1 MSAPVL
7 TMSKREFERA
17 VLMRRVHERRLTQA
31 AAATLLGLSQR
42 QTGRL
47 YQKYRTVGPSA
58 LASRKRGR
66 PSNRRIP
73 GERRSAVLELVRA
86 RYADFGPTLAREKL
100 LECHGV
106 GVSTETLRKWMT
118 EDGLWLPHARR
129 RDRIHQPRR
138 RRDCVGELIQID
150 GCDHE
155 WFEERAPRC
164 VLLVYVDDAT
174 SQLMQL
180 HFCEAESTFEYFE
193 ATRSYIERFGKPVAF
208 YSDKASVFRVNAP
221 EPRGGDGVTQF
232 GRAMS
237 DINVDISCANS
248 APAKGRVER
257 AHSTLQD
264 RLVKELRLRA
274 ISSVDSANAYAPE
287 FVAGYNAR
295 FAKKARNDF
304 DAHRPLLQGENL
316 DDIFCWQELRKVSR
330 SLSINY
336 RRRLY
341 LLENTD
347 ETRALAGRSVT
358 VFERRDGTVQVRA
371 HTRSF
376 AVSEFGKDEARIS
389 QGAIVSN
396 KLLAGALQ
404 HIKRRQEKKD
414 VEKLRQLRSK
424 RDKEL
429 LRKRA
434 QAAV

>member
-1 MSAPVL
+1 MSAPTL

-31 AAATLLGLSQR
+31 AAAMLLGLSQR
-42 QTGRL
+42 QTERL
-47 YQKYRTVGPSA
+47 YRKYRTAGPSA

-100 LECHGV
+100 IECHGLS
-106 GVSTETLRKWMT
+106 VSTETLRKWMT
-118 EDGLWLPHARR
+118 EDGLWVPHARR
-129 RDRIHQPRR
+129 RDRVYQPRR

-150 GCDHE
+150 GCDHD

-174 SQLMQL
+174 SRLMQI
-180 HFCEAESTFEYFE
+180 HFCDAESTFEYFE
-193 ATRSYIERFGKPVAF
+193 ATRGYMERFGKPVAF
-208 YSDKASVFRVNAP
+208 YSDKATVFRVNAS

-237 DINVDISCANS
+237 DLNVDIICANS

-274 ISSVDSANAYAPE
+274 ISSIDAANAYAPE
-287 FVAGYNAR
+287 FMASYNAR
-295 FAKKARNDF
+295 FAKKPRNDF
-304 DAHRPLLQGENL
+304 DAHRPLLQDENL
-316 DDIFCWQELRKVSR
+316 DDVFCWRELRKVSQ

-336 RRRLY
+336 QRRLY
-341 LLENTD
+341 LLEDTD
-347 ETRALAGRSVT
+347 EARALAGRSIT
-358 VFERRDGTVQVRA
+358 VVELRDGTVQVRA
-371 HTRSF
+371 GTRSF
-376 AVSEFGKDEARIS
+376 AVTEFGKDEARIT

-404 HIKRRQEKKD
+404 HIKREQKKKD
-414 VEKLRQLRSK
+414 TEKLRRLRTK
-424 RDKEL
+424 RDRRLL
-429 LRKRA
+429 LRRVEA
-434 QAAV
+434 SA